1 MWLLLFVL
9 KKSKMTM
16 ILDRRLAVLGL
27 KMACEANPSPED
39 WPTHGAWVCESCSAG
54 GDWLAMRKAPSS
66 AHLRFV
72 GFLSHGPQWWL
83 CYAMLGVVLGKRLP
97 SLVVDVQVFE
107 GLFEA
112 VFEPFLLNNLMSDV
126 QLFVWSQRYWLR
138 MILFF
143 LFFFF
148 NSLHLLP
155 WENWKKLPTWSRFS
169 LANNW

>member
-1 MWLLLFVL
+1 
-9 KKSKMTM
+9 M

-112 VFEPFLLNNLMSDV
+112 VFEPFLLNNLDEWCTTFCMKSTLLIKNDFIFLV
-126 QLFVWSQRYWLR
+126 FFS
-138 MILFF
+138 FF
-143 LFFFF
+143 LTVSIYYHEKTGRNFQPEVS
-148 NSLHLLP
+148 SLWQIIDKKPFTP
-155 WENWKKLPTWSRFS
+155 WPN
-169 LANNW
+169 

>member
-1 MWLLLFVL
+1 
-9 KKSKMTM
+9 M

-112 VFEPFLLNNLMSDV
+112 VFEPFLLNNLDEWCTTFCMKSTLLIKND
-126 QLFVWSQRYWLR
+126 F
-138 MILFF
+138 IF
-143 LFFFF
+143 LVFFF

-155 WENWKKLPTWSRFS
+155 WENWKKLPTWSKFS
-169 LANNW
+169 LANNWWEAFYSKAKLEF